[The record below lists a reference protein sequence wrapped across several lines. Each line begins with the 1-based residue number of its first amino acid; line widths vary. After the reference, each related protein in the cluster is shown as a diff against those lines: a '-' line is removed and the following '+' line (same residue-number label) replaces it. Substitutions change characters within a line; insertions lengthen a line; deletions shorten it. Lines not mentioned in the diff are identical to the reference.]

1 MTNKLLLLRIK
12 NYEINLKNYIIDNII
27 FQFDIPIQNN
37 LIENPDKIGIIKAL
51 SNSLSGKITYN
62 IQEKKKNQK
71 YYKKLKKLIRY
82 FIDDRSLF
90 YTFFEKYIIN
100 RPTNKIIEKIKKL
113 QEDIKEYKHNLIDQN
128 MHLVYSIAV
137 NYSHGKNLN
146 KTDIIQEGI
155 FGLIKAINMIDIS
168 RDIELSTYSYYWIKY
183 YMSMALYK
191 QSNLIRTPI
200 NILKDLNKIKKMT
213 LNFMKEHGYMPDNK
227 ELKKLTGFTENKLD
241 KLKKYDNQ
249 ILLDSC
255 INTDDSLFLYLRD
268 MADEENFIKKEDR
281 KKIINNIKK
290 LENEEK
296 YLISKKFKLDYIECE
311 YIPVPT
317 VKRKEIFDTAI
328 RKLQEIWV

>member
-37 LIENPDKIGIIKAL
+37 LIENPDKIGIIKLL

-137 NYSHGKNLN
+137 SYSHGKNLG
-146 KTDIIQEGI
+146 KTDVIQEGI

-168 RDIELSTYSYYWIKY
+168 RNIELSTYSYYWIKY
-183 YMSMALYK
+183 YMSMASYK

-200 NILKDLNKIKKMT
+200 NILKDLNKIKKIT
-213 LNFMKEHGYMPDNK
+213 LNFMKEHGYMPSDK
-227 ELKKLTGFTENKLD
+227 ELEKLTGFTKNKLN

-255 INTDDSLFLYLRD
+255 INTDDSLFLYLKD
-268 MADEENFIKKEDR
+268 MAEEENLMKREDR

-290 LENEEK
+290 LEDEEK

-328 RKLQEIWV
+328 KKLQEIWI

>member
-27 FQFDIPIQNN
+27 FQFDIPVQNN
-37 LIENPDKIGIIKAL
+37 LIENTDKIGIIKLL
-51 SNSLSGKITYN
+51 SNSLSNKITYN
-62 IQEKKKNQK
+62 IKEKKKNQK

-100 RPTNKIIEKIKKL
+100 RPTNKKIEEIKSL
-113 QEDIKEYKHNLIDQN
+113 QEDIKKYKHNLIDQN

-137 NYSHGKNLN
+137 SYSHGKNLN

-168 RDIELSTYSYYWIKY
+168 RNIELSTYSYYWIKY

-200 NILKDLNKIKKMT
+200 NILKDLSKIKKKT
-213 LNFMKEHGYMPDNK
+213 LNFMKEHGYMPENK
-227 ELKKLTGFTENKLD
+227 ELEKLTGFTKNKLD

-255 INTDDSLFLYLRD
+255 INADDSLFLYLRD
-268 MADEENFIKKEDR
+268 MADEENLMKKEDR
-281 KKIINNIKK
+281 EKIINNIKK
-290 LENEEK
+290 LEDEEK
-296 YLISKKFKLDYIECE
+296 YLISKKFKLSYIECE

-328 RKLQEIWV
+328 RKLQEIWI